1 MFRHGP
7 DKWARRGGVLVAL
20 VALIALAAP
29 LGGARAAEASQSAD
43 TVQEWNLH
51 ASNALMNPLPS
62 TLPPPPIPG
71 AGQPPHVA
79 QPHLAMV
86 QGAVY
91 DAVNSI
97 DGGHQP
103 YLAGLPP
110 VSDPASK
117 KAAVATAAHDVL
129 VGLQREDLGVP
140 VLPQVVIDRLDG
152 LYADELDRHS
162 RRCGQDRQRDRRPGP
177 PPRPQCS
184 TRERMTAA
192 TVISGSRP
200 GRRPASGVRGIR
212 SHLAS
217 VNDPNAW
224 VAEVDPFLIESPSQF
239 RTKGPHALKTDA
251 YTREYNEVKELG
263 ERRCRSAGPRT
274 AEQEAVARFY
284 NVNLVELFNRTFREI
299 SEDRGLT
306 LADEARLFAMLNLA
320 TADAVINCWNDK
332 AHWSNWR
339 PITAIREGDNDG
351 NPSTVGDPE
360 WTPLITTPPYPDHTS
375 GYNCGTSA
383 FMHTAEVFFGR
394 GKTEFSVV
402 RTPERGDAQLRAV
415 HGRDRRHDRCTR
427 VPGHPLPCGG
437 CSGCRDRQGRRPLA
451 REALLPAGELTLK

>member
-7 DKWARRGGVLVAL
+7 DKWARRGAL
-20 VALIALAAP
+20 AALGALIALAAP

-51 ASNALMNPLPS
+51 ASNALMNAPPN

-110 VSDPASK
+110 ASDPASK

-152 LYADELDRHS
+152 LYADELEGIPDGDAETNGIAAGAAAADAMLGARADDG
-162 RRCGQDRQRDRRPGP
+162 RYGDFRFTPGTQAGQWRPWDTVP
-177 PPRPQCS
+177 P
-184 TRERMTAA
+184 
-192 TVISGSRP
+192 G
-200 GRRPASGVRGIR
+200 
-212 SHLAS
+212 S

-224 VAEVDPFLIESPSQF
+224 VAEVDPFLIESQSQF
-239 RTKGPHALKTDA
+239 RSKGPHALKTDA
-251 YTREYNEVKELG
+251 YTREYNEVKALG
-263 ERRCRSAGPRT
+263 TAPTTAQPRPRT
-274 AEQEAVARFY
+274 DKQEAIAQFY
-284 NVNLVELFNRTFREI
+284 NVNPVELFNRTFRQI

-306 LADEARLFAMLNLA
+306 LVDDARLFAMLNTA
-320 TADAVINCWNDK
+320 TADAVISCWNEK

-339 PITAIREGDNDG
+339 PITAIREGNNDG
-351 NPSTVGDPE
+351 NPSTVGDPG
-360 WTPLITTPPYPDHTS
+360 WTPLIPTPPYPDHTS
-375 GYNCGTSA
+375 GYNCATSS

-394 GKTEFSVV
+394 GKTEFSVD
-402 RTPERGDAQLRAV
+402 RTPSGVTRDYERFTDVIDDTIDARVYQGIHFRASDV
-415 HGRDRRHDRCTR
+415 
-427 VPGHPLPCGG
+427 
-437 CSGCRDRQGRRPLA
+437 QGAEIGKDVAHWLETHYFQPV
-451 REALLPAGELTLK
+451 K

>member
-1 MFRHGP
+1 MRAHSITNTT
-7 DKWARRGGVLVAL
+7 RRGGNARCRAFLIVLAVS
-20 VALIALAAP
+20 ALAIPAT
-29 LGGARAAEASQSAD
+29 ASAQSATSAD

-51 ASNALMNPLPS
+51 ASNALMNAPPT

-110 VSDPASK
+110 ALDPASK

-152 LYADELDRHS
+152 LYADELEGIPDGDAETNGIAAGAAAADAMLDARAHDG
-162 RRCGQDRQRDRRPGP
+162 RYGDFRFTPGTQAGQWRPWDTSGP
-177 PPRPQCS
+177 G
-184 TRERMTAA
+184 A
-192 TVISGSRP
+192 
-200 GRRPASGVRGIR
+200 
-212 SHLAS
+212 

-224 VAEVDPFLIESPSQF
+224 VAEVDPFLIESQSQF
-239 RTKGPHALKTDA
+239 RSKGPHALKTDA
-251 YTREYNEVKELG
+251 YTREYNEVKQLG
-263 ERRCRSAGPRT
+263 TVGSPRT
-274 AEQEAVARFY
+274 PKQEAVAQFY
-284 NVNLVELFNRTFREI
+284 TVNLVELFNRTFRQI

-306 LADEARLFAMLNLA
+306 LVDDARLFAMLNTA
-320 TADAVINCWNDK
+320 TADAVINCWDEK
-332 AHWSNWR
+332 KHWSNWR
-339 PITAIREGDNDG
+339 PITAIREGNNDG
-351 NPSTVGDPE
+351 NPSTVGDPG
-360 WTPLITTPPYPDHTS
+360 WTPLIPTPPYPDHAS

-402 RTPERGDAQLRAV
+402 RTPGGVTRDYERFTDVIDDTIDARVYQGIHFRAADV
-415 HGRDRRHDRCTR
+415 QGAEIGKR
-427 VPGHPLPCGG
+427 VAHWLEEHYFQPVN
-437 CSGCRDRQGRRPLA
+437 
-451 REALLPAGELTLK
+451 